1 MWHVC
6 WRLQRQLWKKC
17 WKGGVESALPPPTF
31 PHSRPRPS
39 PGEPYLPLKV
49 ETVWPRPGRV
59 LSQWSGQKQFSAQG
73 NVSGGTASPTTSVL
87 KGPSPTD
94 PRSLEQEELAVGKD
108 CVSSVYFQKPVL
120 RQKCSPRLGGGHLGM
135 PGHSQLCVMISTAQE
150 MWLCLGVGGPNPYFT
165 ENSFDPLSERFNNL
179 SWRTLAEC
187 LE

>member
-1 MWHVC
+1 MACLLEASEAVMEKV
-6 WRLQRQLWKKC
+6 L
-17 WKGGVESALPPPTF
+17 KGGSGISTAPAHLPHP
-31 PHSRPRPS
+31 RPRPS

-108 CVSSVYFQKPVL
+108 CVSSVYFQRPVL
-120 RQKCSPRLGGGHLGM
+120 RQKCSPRLGGGHLVM

-150 MWLCLGVGGPNPYFT
+150 M
-165 ENSFDPLSERFNNL
+165 
-179 SWRTLAEC
+179 
-187 LE
+187 